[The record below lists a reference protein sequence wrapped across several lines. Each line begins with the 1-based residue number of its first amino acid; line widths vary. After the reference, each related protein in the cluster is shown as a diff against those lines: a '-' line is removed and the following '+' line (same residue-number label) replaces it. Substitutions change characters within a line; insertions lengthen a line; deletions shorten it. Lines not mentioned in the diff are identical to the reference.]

1 MYALFH
7 NSHPFQVKKGFTLFK
22 KKNKDEN
29 QNDGAEQKY
38 FIITDTI
45 IESMIDF
52 ITNPG
57 NNNRRFYRPK
67 TYMLECLRH
76 LLKCPEVFN
85 KLIRLNKAF
94 VQKLIDICKDGTEME
109 FNRNAWRLFYQL
121 FKFHPNVVEKIIK
134 NGQMT
139 AFLEMIGNGTSSV
152 VMKNSI
158 HYFNKVRKNERKLN
172 HRFSIYLP
180 IPTNQNTKRMM
191 MTTKKLKK
199 ETEQRKVGMFLLKN
213 V

>member
-1 MYALFH
+1 MYSLLF
-7 NSHPFQVKKGFTLFK
+7 SPFQVKKGFTLFK
-22 KKNKDEN
+22 KKQKDDS
-29 QNDGAEQKY
+29 QGDGAENKY

-76 LLKCPEVFN
+76 LLKCHEVFN
-85 KLIRLNKAF
+85 KLIKLNRAF

-139 AFLEMIGNGTSSV
+139 AFLEMIGSGQSSV

-158 HYFNKVRKNERKLN
+158 HYFNKVKKIREELLN
-172 HRFSIYLP
+172 YRFSIYLP
-180 IPTNQNTKRMM
+180 TPINPNTKM
-191 MTTKKLKK
+191 MTMTTMMK
-199 ETEQRKVGMFLLKN
+199 ENVIEPRKVGMFLLKN
-213 V
+213 A